1 MPCISGGISKN
12 ASPGRREHGNEKEN
26 DATEPKPDEWAWL
39 DAIERPVDED
49 FLKAASEKPEEQE
62 REGLD
67 DLFG

>member
-1 MPCISGGISKN
+1 M
-12 ASPGRREHGNEKEN
+12 ETDKEN

-49 FLKAASEKPEEQE
+49 FLEAASEKPEEQD